1 MGSRDVHDS
10 PLGRRLRAAA
20 EASRD
25 VTAPYRLARLVARV
39 LVSTHL
45 RQREKWCG
53 LAECL
58 AADPMVE
65 DRLVHQAI
73 GWLRLKPLAPDTE
86 P

>member
-1 MGSRDVHDS
+1 MASGDAFDS
-10 PLGRRLRAAA
+10 PLGLRLRAVA
-20 EASRD
+20 EASPD
-25 VTAPYRLARLVARV
+25 VTAPYRLARMVARV

-65 DRLVHQAI
+65 ERLVHQAI
-73 GWLRLKPLAPDTE
+73 GWLSLKPMAPDSK